1 MCFLWQLGQRVIA
14 NHLMVLTFQQDRTV
28 CSGSVFF
35 YIYILLEFPKQIKTV
50 VWPTTATCDQAYS
63 VTTVKRDHVFS
74 RLFGDIS
81 LVRTWLSFWEIWRHA
96 RVVRLF
102 SKHVRQSFFFF
113 FFLAVQVCFLTFITM
128 VNDKGSFDTHKHM
141 CKMCLCMQLI
151 YKKKPL
157 LHV

>member
-1 MCFLWQLGQRVIA
+1 MYLCMCFLWQLGQRVIA

-113 FFLAVQVCFLTFITM
+113 FFWQSKCVFWLSSQWLMIKGVLTRISTCVKCVC
-128 VNDKGSFDTHKHM
+128 VCN
-141 CKMCLCMQLI
+141 
-151 YKKKPL
+151 
-157 LHV
+157 